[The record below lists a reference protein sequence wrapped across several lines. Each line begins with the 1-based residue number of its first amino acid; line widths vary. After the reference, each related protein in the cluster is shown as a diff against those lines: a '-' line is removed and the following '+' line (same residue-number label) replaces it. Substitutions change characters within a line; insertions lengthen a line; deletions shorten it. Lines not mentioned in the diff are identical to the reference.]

1 MITFTGAGC
10 TGLLLT
16 AGFDAGSVIGF
27 CSRFAAP
34 ICVILD
40 RKSKVPPLATTPL
53 CSGIRTPPTLA
64 PLMTRRTGTLRC
76 RELEE
81 FGKMVEA
88 SLIAD
93 FSPSF
98 ISSSSPSGTSA
109 AKLTAFIFFATGA
122 GTALSLGFAP
132 SIAFVEA
139 ASVCSSDSTT
149 CFVPGA
155 SDSTDTGASKVASG
169 VTGATGVI
177 GTTGAAGASATFSA
191 AFSDSRASLSCF
203 AFHSSARKSF
213 SETRDHVRAHLN
225 IHSGVTTNT
234 FGVALACTCFWVPRR
249 PGWMTKCVIGKSF
262 ITMLGHAPRSTA
274 KRHR

>member
-10 TGLLLT
+10 SGLLLT
-16 AGFDAGSVIGF
+16 AGFDAGSVVGF

-53 CSGIRTPPTLA
+53 CSGIRTPPT
-64 PLMTRRTGTLRC
+64 PVSLMTRRTGTLRC

-88 SLIAD
+88 APIAD
-93 FSPSF
+93 FSPF
-98 ISSSSPSGTSA
+98 VSSSSPPGTSA
-109 AKLTAFIFFATGA
+109 AKLTAFIFFATDA
-122 GTALSLGFAP
+122 GTALSLGFAA

-139 ASVCSSDSTT
+139 ASVCSSASTT
-149 CFVPGA
+149 CLISGA
-155 SDSTDTGASKVASG
+155 SDSTDTAGASKAASG
-169 VTGATGVI
+169 VTGATGAA

-191 AFSDSRASLSCF
+191 TFSDSRASLSCF

-274 KRHR
+274 KRHK